1 MRTPCGREY
10 FCEFQQYLLF
20 TVKSGR
26 CRTDVDVLALDRD
39 EIYRY
44 HLVIDES
51 MCDS

>member
-1 MRTPCGREY
+1 MGENIFVNFNPIHY
-10 FCEFQQYLLF
+10 SLF
-20 TVKSGR
+20 TVESGR